1 MGAWVYMGIYMGST
15 ELISIMM
22 ILSSFLKRYI
32 NADQYF

>member
-1 MGAWVYMGIYMGST
+1 MGAWAYMGIYMGST
-15 ELISIMM
+15 ELIRILT